1 MRVVFQGKSNEYEI
15 EKSHF
20 CNRAFIVKDKVR
32 NRDEVNLITDSVEIL
47 EFSDDSFKFGEILEH
62 LQEENGENTIFIED
76 YFNENNTLII
86 SDKSEIKELL
96 EHQKSEKCFKN
107 TMKFKPISS
116 FSRLFSNTNFILNLN
131 NCKQRESVKL
141 SKEDKLEIF
150 KNLKNEDLEIGFV
163 KLEILNYDSRI
174 DSLSFDLEAF
184 PSGASY
190 KYGISKNTM
199 HMILQGKFSSASL
212 FNFLKS
218 FVYKSKAQNIC
229 EKTFILMLNHKL
241 VYELKVSLI

>member
-1 MRVVFQGKSNEYEI
+1 MKIVFQGKSNEYEI

-20 CNRAFIVKDKVR
+20 CNRAFIVKDKVI

-47 EFSDDSFKFGEILEH
+47 EFNDDSFKFDEILEH
-62 LQEENGENTIFIED
+62 LQEENSENTIFIED
-76 YFNENNTLII
+76 YFNENNTLMI
-86 SDKSEIKELL
+86 SDKSETKELL
-96 EHQKSEKCFKN
+96 DQDKNNNYLKN
-107 TMKFKPISS
+107 TIKFEPSNT
-116 FSRLFSNTNFILNLN
+116 FSRFFSNANFILNSN
-131 NCKQRESVKL
+131 ICEQRENINLPKD
-141 SKEDKLEIF
+141 DKLEIF
-150 KNLKNEDLEIGFV
+150 KNLKNKDLDISFV
-163 KLEILNYDSRI
+163 KLEFLNYDNHN
-174 DSLSFDLEAF
+174 DSLSFNLEVF

-190 KYGISKNTM
+190 KYGLSQNTM
-199 HMILQGKFSSASL
+199 YMILQGKFSSASL